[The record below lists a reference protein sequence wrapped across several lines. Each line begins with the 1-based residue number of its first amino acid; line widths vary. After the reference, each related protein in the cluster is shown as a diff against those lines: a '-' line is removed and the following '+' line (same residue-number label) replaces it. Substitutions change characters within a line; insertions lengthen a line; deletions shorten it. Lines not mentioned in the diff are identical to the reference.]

1 MQQIRSMTGFG
12 KAEAEIDGWFIKVE
26 ISAVN
31 GKYADIKFRVPQGW
45 QMQEQEWRNQLLKKV
60 GRGTVQVVVTLD
72 EVAGLYQQPKALIN
86 KELFN
91 SYTSQ
96 VRSLIKDHDL
106 DPSFLLPFIVKLP
119 GVQMGMDESLIQQ
132 LSHQLSTCVANAFNQ
147 FDKHRLAE
155 GNAMAK
161 QLASNIARIKSKS
174 IRVESLEEMRNDLL
188 RQKLTEK
195 VDIWSQKINIEKERL
210 ESEILFYLDKF
221 DITEE
226 KTRLEQHCVYFEE
239 TLNEKNPGKK
249 LGFIAQELGREI
261 NTLGNKANHF
271 DLQKLTVEMKEE
283 LEKIKEQVLNL
294 L

>member
-1 MQQIRSMTGFG
+1 M
-12 KAEAEIDGWFIKVE
+12 
-26 ISAVN
+26 
-31 GKYADIKFRVPQGW
+31 
-45 QMQEQEWRNQLLKKV
+45 L
-60 GRGTVQVVVTLD
+60 
-72 EVAGLYQQPKALIN
+72 
-86 KELFN
+86 
-91 SYTSQ
+91 
-96 VRSLIKDHDL
+96 
-106 DPSFLLPFIVKLP
+106 
-119 GVQMGMDESLIQQ
+119 
-132 LSHQLSTCVANAFNQ
+132 FNQ